1 MVGRSSLWFM
11 PLLAGWERDVSENSE
26 IIANFPL
33 STCVVTCYIEGCNCT
48 LGKLC
53 SLAAGELVAH
63 QELRQPDM
71 AKAPENFAET
81 DKEVRQQ
88 LGLSQEE
95 LAHEL
100 GVSFSTINRW
110 ENSKTVPF
118 KLARRQ
124 FEAFC
129 KRMAGQGKL
138 NLDNKDIHP

>member
-1 MVGRSSLWFM
+1 M
-11 PLLAGWERDVSENSE
+11 SEYSE

-33 STCVVTCYIEGCNCT
+33 STCVVTCYIEGRNC
-48 LGKLC
+48 KLDKMR
-53 SLAAGELVAH
+53 SLAAGEWVAH
-63 QELRQPDM
+63 QELRQTDM

-81 DKEVRQQ
+81 VKEVRQQ

-138 NLDNKDIHP
+138 NLDNKDMQP

>member
-1 MVGRSSLWFM
+1 M
-11 PLLAGWERDVSENSE
+11 SEYLK
-26 IIANFPL
+26 IVADFQFF
-33 STCVVTCYIEGCNCT
+33 TCVVTCYIEEYNHS
-48 LGKLC
+48 LEKSC
-53 SLAAGELVAH
+53 SLVAGEWVVL
-63 QELRQPDM
+63 QELSKTDM
-71 AKAPENFAET
+71 AKAPEHFAET
-81 DKEVRQQ
+81 VKEVRQQ

-129 KRMAGQGKL
+129 KRMAEQGML
-138 NLDNKDIHP
+138 NLDN

>member
-1 MVGRSSLWFM
+1 
-11 PLLAGWERDVSENSE
+11 VSENLE

-33 STCVVTCYIEGCNCT
+33 STCVVTCYIEDRICT
-48 LGKLC
+48 LGTLR

-63 QELRQPDM
+63 QELGQTDM

-81 DKEVRQQ
+81 VKEVRQQ

-129 KRMAGQGKL
+129 VRMKEQGKL
-138 NLDNKDIHP
+138 THDQD

>member
-1 MVGRSSLWFM
+1 
-11 PLLAGWERDVSENSE
+11 VSENSE
-26 IIANFPL
+26 ITANFPL
-33 STCVVTCYIEGCNCT
+33 STCVVTCYIDRRICKLDT
-48 LGKLC
+48 LR
-53 SLAAGELVAH
+53 SLAAGEMVAH
-63 QELRQPDM
+63 LELRQTDM

-81 DKEVRQQ
+81 VKEVRQQ

-124 FEAFC
+124 FESFC
-129 KRMAGQGKL
+129 MRMKEQGKL
-138 NLDNKDIHP
+138 THDQD